1 MGIAVLFF
9 LPARPRAA
17 NLDNRSWPRY
27 HWPMKSLLLLSL
39 VAAFATSSAA
49 ETIEAFGQKWTVP
62 IASDWV
68 MEEGILHLNVPR
80 PQQQPRRPKQFALA
94 DTPNWQTVTLSLEA
108 KSPEGNLILVYA
120 YRDETHFDYA
130 HLSVDEATKQPV
142 HNGIFHVYGGDRV
155 RISTEKGPA
164 GLPAKDEWV
173 KIQLTH
179 DASTGIVGVT
189 INGKSWRAFE
199 AVDLSLGAGKIGI
212 GSFFNTA
219 FFRNVKITGTPAK

>member
-1 MGIAVLFF
+1 
-9 LPARPRAA
+9 
-17 NLDNRSWPRY
+17 
-27 HWPMKSLLLLSL
+27 MKSLLLLSL
-39 VAAFATSSAA
+39 ATAFVTLSSA
-49 ETIEAFGQKWTVP
+49 ETIEAFGHKWTVP
-62 IASDWV
+62 IASDWA
-68 MEEGILHLNVPR
+68 MEDGVLHLKVPR

-94 DTPNWQTVTLSLEA
+94 ATTDWQNVTLSLEA

-120 YRDETHFDYA
+120 YRDESHFDYA
-130 HLSVDEATKQPV
+130 HLSTDEATKQPV

-164 GLPAKDEWV
+164 AVPAKDEWI

-179 DASTGIVGVT
+179 DGSTGIVGVT

-199 AVDLSLGAGKIGI
+199 AVDLSLGPGKVGI

-219 FFRNVKITGTPAK
+219 YFRNVKITGTPAK

>member
-1 MGIAVLFF
+1 M
-9 LPARPRAA
+9 
-17 NLDNRSWPRY
+17 RSLT
-27 HWPMKSLLLLSL
+27 LLTTL
-39 VAAFATSSAA
+39 ATVFVGSSAA
-49 ETIEAFGQKWTVP
+49 ETIEAFGQKWSVP

-68 MEEGILHLNVPR
+68 MENGVLHLNVGR
-80 PQQQPRRPKQFALA
+80 PQEHPRRPKQFALA
-94 DTPNWQTVTLSLEA
+94 ETPDWQNVTISLEA

-120 YRDETHFDYA
+120 YRDESHFDYA

-164 GLPAKDEWV
+164 ALPAKDQWV
-173 KIQLTH
+173 NIQLTH
-179 DASTGIVGVT
+179 DASTGIVGVK

-219 FFRNVKITGTPAK
+219 YFRNVKITGTPAK